1 MIRDAIKKA
10 VTGQDLSET
19 EAEGAVHDILSGKA
33 TFAQAGA
40 LLTALRMKG
49 ETVDEIT
56 GAARAIQ
63 SRVIKLHL
71 HNGLVNL
78 DRDDINIEEETI
90 LQTCD
95 TGANGTH
102 TFNVSTATAF
112 VVAGGGIRV
121 ARHGD
126 RVISRRFGAADV
138 LEHLGVKL
146 DLPRSAVER
155 CIEELNIGF
164 IFGPLFKEPM
174 RTLGGLRGE
183 IGIRTIFN
191 LVGPLSNP
199 TNASTHVLGVYDPSL
214 TEKMAHV
221 FKRLGARVA
230 FVVCG
235 EGTYDEISICGPTK
249 VSRLRQGEIA
259 TFDIEP
265 EQFGLQRARIEEIRG
280 GNAKTNA
287 EIIRNVLGGE
297 TGPKRDIVAL
307 NAAAA
312 FVAAGLDPGL
322 EQGIERAAGIIDS
335 GKALEKLDALVEFT
349 NRYGSFVRKEFA

>member
-221 FKRLGARVA
+221 FNQHLWADESLPAATGGDSDIRHRTRAVRPPKGTHRGDPGRQREDQRRDYPQCPGRRNRAQERHRGPQ
-230 FVVCG
+230 CG
-235 EGTYDEISICGPTK
+235 GGLCG
-249 VSRLRQGEIA
+249 G
-259 TFDIEP
+259 
-265 EQFGLQRARIEEIRG
+265 RAR
-280 GNAKTNA
+280 
-287 EIIRNVLGGE
+287 
-297 TGPKRDIVAL
+297 
-307 NAAAA
+307 
-312 FVAAGLDPGL
+312 PGI
-322 EQGIERAAGIIDS
+322 GTRH
-335 GKALEKLDALVEFT
+335 
-349 NRYGSFVRKEFA
+349 